1 MELVKSIFDNAPKTV
16 EYEGKYVRINFDV
29 DVTEV
34 ALGNDVNEEN
44 AVNDGKGDS
53 KGKENAVAT
62 RSAFAAYVVRVAHPL
77 ERGKVIDAIVSAAY
91 PSDKMQAIINNHFVN
106 LAKIADGKKLDDDEL
121 AHEEEY
127 NAMQEWRKKAKS
139 VASDVMESY
148 LSNI

>member
-34 ALGNDVNEEN
+34 SLGNTEN
-44 AVNDGKGDS
+44 KDDS
-53 KGKENAVAT
+53 KSKEVAST
-62 RSAFAAYVVRVAHPL
+62 RSAFSAYVVRIAHPL

-91 PSDKMQAIINNHFVN
+91 PSDKMQAIINNHFAN
-106 LAKIADGKKLDDDEL
+106 LAKIADGKKLDADDEE
-121 AHEEEY
+121 HEAEY
-127 NAMQEWRKKAKS
+127 DAMQEWRTKAKS
-139 VASDVMESY
+139 VASDVMKIH

>member
-16 EYEGKYVRINFDV
+16 EYEGKVIRINFDV
-29 DVTEV
+29 DTDE
-34 ALGNDVNEEN
+34 LPSGGTDNED
-44 AVNDGKGDS
+44 AKR
-53 KGKENAVAT
+53 T
-62 RSAFAAYVVRVAHPL
+62 AFSAYVVRVEHPL

-91 PSDKMQAIINNHFVN
+91 PSDKMQAIINNHFAN
-106 LAKIADGKKLDDDEL
+106 LAKIADGKKLDADEL
-121 AHEEEY
+121 SHEEEY